1 MNVAQQAI
9 HTLGKSERLKS
20 RKQIEQ
26 LFQSGKS
33 FHTGFFKVFHQCPET
48 DTVKST
54 SCLQFG
60 VAVGTRHFKQAVKR
74 NRIKRLMR
82 EAYRLQKQE
91 LELLLQQQNKTLNLF
106 FIFTGKEVPSYELVF
121 ETTTAVLQKLYKLY
135 Q

>member
-1 MNVAQQAI
+1 MAQQSSY
-9 HTLGKSERLKS
+9 TLGKTERLKS

-26 LFQSGKS
+26 LFRGGKS
-33 FHTGFFKVFHQCPET
+33 FHTGLLKVFHQPKDLDAKQPT
-48 DTVKST
+48 IY
-54 SCLQFG
+54 LQLG
-60 VAVGTRHFKQAVKR
+60 VGVGTRYFKQAVKR

-91 LELLLQQQNKTLNLF
+91 LELLMQQQQKTLNLF

-121 ETTTAVLQKLYKLY
+121 ETTTAALQKLYKLY